1 MMYDGPNI
9 GFDFM
14 TIFYFCV
21 AAFLVYLFYVLVIVK
36 RNSKH
41 ADPIAEAEVYMMY
54 GRKSQAI
61 EILEQ
66 ALVKEPGN
74 FVIESKLKEFK
85 NSGLK

>member
-1 MMYDGPNI
+1 MIFDGPNI

-14 TIFYFCV
+14 IIFYFCV

-41 ADPIAEAEVYMMY
+41 ADPIAEAEVYMLY
-54 GRKSQAI
+54 GRKAQSI

-66 ALVKEPGN
+66 ALVKQPGN
-74 FVIESKLKEFK
+74 FVIENKLKELK
-85 NSGLK
+85 NS

>member
-1 MMYDGPNI
+1 MMYDGSNI

-21 AAFLVYLFYVLVIVK
+21 AAFFVYLFYVLVIVK

-54 GRKSQAI
+54 GRKAQAI

-74 FVIESKLKEFK
+74 FVIESKLK
-85 NSGLK
+85 NLKTVN